1 MKNFQTI
8 LLLILTAAVA
18 VLFVLHFSGKKSP
31 VESVKQNSR
40 DSGNANASRQLSV
53 AYIDLDTIQKY
64 YEYFKLKNA
73 DIERDKQRI
82 ENQVQAELNK
92 LEKDRVE
99 FLKKGQAI
107 TQVEAEKFQQEYQA
121 RYQQIGQTQ
130 QTLQSQH
137 LSNQSKA
144 IEDIEKRINEY
155 LKEFNKSGK
164 YNFIFSTQEGNPT
177 LYFKDT
183 AFNITPE
190 VLKGLNEVYRQ
201 SKEK

>member
-8 LLLILTAAVA
+8 LLLLLTAAVA
-18 VLFVLHFSGKKSP
+18 VLFVLQFSGKKSP
-31 VESVKQNSR
+31 VETVKRTSTEIGTVVP
-40 DSGNANASRQLSV
+40 SEQLHV

-82 ENQVQAELNK
+82 ENQIQAELNK
-92 LEKDRVE
+92 LEKDRIE

-107 TQVEAEKFQQEYQA
+107 TQLEAEKFQQEYQA

-130 QTLQSQH
+130 QSLQSQH
-137 LSNQSKA
+137 LSNQAKA

-155 LKEFNKSGK
+155 LKEYNKSGK

-190 VLKGLNEVYRQ
+190 VLKGLNEAYKQ
-201 SKEK
+201 SKNK